1 MLTIMSNGCGVKAMS
16 KIFFDTNLFIYL
28 FEGLEPYR
36 SRMIAIRKR
45 MLERGDRIVTS
56 AMTLGEVL
64 VRPTQLGQA
73 SLIEQY
79 DRAIRT
85 TAQVVSFDAQI
96 AWRYASLRATHA
108 IRNADAIQLACA
120 AHCGVDLFITND
132 QKLQS
137 FNVPGIGFI
146 APLDRVPL

>member
-1 MLTIMSNGCGVKAMS
+1 MKR
-16 KIFFDTNLFIYL
+16 IFFDTNLFIYL

-36 SRMIAIRKR
+36 NRMLEIRKR
-45 MLERGDRIVTS
+45 MVERGDRLVTS

-64 VRPTQLGQA
+64 VKPTKLGQTT
-73 SLIEQY
+73 LIEQY

-85 TAQVVSFDAQI
+85 TCEIVSFDVQI
-96 AWRYASLRATHA
+96 AWRYASLRATHT

-120 AHCGVDLFITND
+120 AHFGVDLFITND
-132 QKLQS
+132 THLCKLD
-137 FNVPGIGFI
+137 VPGIGFI

>member
-1 MLTIMSNGCGVKAMS
+1 MS

-28 FEGLEPYR
+28 FEGLEPNR
-36 SRMIAIRKR
+36 SRVIAIRKR
-45 MLERGDRIVTS
+45 MIERGDRIVTT

-64 VRPTQLGQA
+64 VRPTKLGQTT
-73 SLIEQY
+73 LVEQY

-85 TAQVVSFDAQI
+85 TAQVISFDPSI
-96 AWRYASLRATHA
+96 AWRYASLRATHT

-120 AHCGVDLFITND
+120 AHVGVDLFITND
-132 QKLQS
+132 TKLQS
-137 FNVPGIGFI
+137 LNVPGIGFI

>member
-1 MLTIMSNGCGVKAMS
+1 MS

-28 FEGLEPYR
+28 FEGLEPNR
-36 SRMIAIRKR
+36 SRVIAIRKR
-45 MLERGDRIVTS
+45 MIERGDRIVTT

-64 VRPTQLGQA
+64 VRPTKLGQTT
-73 SLIEQY
+73 LVEQY

-85 TAQVVSFDAQI
+85 TAQVISFEPSV
-96 AWRYASLRATHA
+96 AWRYASLRATHT

-120 AHCGVDLFITND
+120 AHVGVDLFITND
-132 QKLQS
+132 TQLQS
-137 FNVPGIGFI
+137 LNVPGIGFI

>member
-1 MLTIMSNGCGVKAMS
+1 LS

-28 FEGLEPYR
+28 FEGLEPNR
-36 SRMIAIRKR
+36 GRVIAIRKR
-45 MLERGDRIVTS
+45 MIERGDRIVTT

-64 VRPTQLGQA
+64 VRPTKLGQTT
-73 SLIEQY
+73 LVEQY

-85 TAQVVSFDAQI
+85 TAQVISFDPSI
-96 AWRYASLRATHA
+96 AWRYASLRATHT

-120 AHCGVDLFITND
+120 AHIGVDLFITND
-132 QKLQS
+132 TKLQS
-137 FNVPGIGFI
+137 LNVPGIGFI